1 VSAQF
6 NDYLEQLKNLNV
18 ETRRALE
25 RAELQIG
32 SANQQLALLNAT
44 GLFSDQIVL
53 GDLLLQRNYSA
64 RFGAKSDGQIIQAAL
79 ALPGGFGAIFWDSE
93 EFAALH
99 QAPELESEAFLRFTP
114 FDELPPAIKA
124 LLVTRIEPVLGEV
137 LRRIGALL

>member
-1 VSAQF
+1 MSAQF

-64 RFGAKSDGQIIQAAL
+64 RF
-79 ALPGGFGAIFWDSE
+79 
-93 EFAALH
+93 
-99 QAPELESEAFLRFTP
+99 
-114 FDELPPAIKA
+114 
-124 LLVTRIEPVLGEV
+124 
-137 LRRIGALL
+137 